1 MPPPDNLRKE
11 IESLIRQTSAVEIE
25 QFRDEKITLVG
36 INLEQSSPLI
46 GRTVDQVRIAN
57 PYIQHK
63 LCVIYRN
70 DESFIPHQNSV
81 YKKDDFAY
89 FLGKNEDK
97 SLIAYLRLVEPK
109 LNFIEPSLG
118 RVSVEEKFRGNGL
131 GRKLIKE
138 GIRKSLIIYPN
149 LGLRISAQLY
159 LEKFYNQEGFRRVGN
174 TYEED
179 GITHIKMVLENE

>member
-1 MPPPDNLRKE
+1 MKNPFRFFKWKAFKDLSIFDLYE
-11 IESLIRQTSAVEIE
+11 IMSFRQNIFSVEQETWYKDADGLDLNSLH
-25 QFRDEKITLVG
+25 L
-36 INLEQSSPLI
+36 
-46 GRTVDQVRIAN
+46 
-57 PYIQHK
+57 
-63 LCVIYRN
+63 
-70 DESFIPHQNSV
+70 
-81 YKKDDFAY
+81 
-89 FLGKNEDK
+89 LGKNEDK

-149 LGLRISAQLY
+149 LDLGISAQLY

>member
-1 MPPPDNLRKE
+1 MKKPFRFFKWKAFKDLSIFDLYE
-11 IESLIRQTSAVEIE
+11 IMSFRQNIFSVEQETWYKDADGLDLNSLH
-25 QFRDEKITLVG
+25 L
-36 INLEQSSPLI
+36 
-46 GRTVDQVRIAN
+46 
-57 PYIQHK
+57 
-63 LCVIYRN
+63 
-70 DESFIPHQNSV
+70 
-81 YKKDDFAY
+81 
-89 FLGKNEDK
+89 LGKNEDK

-109 LNFIEPSLG
+109 SKFLEPSLG
-118 RVSVEEKFRGNGL
+118 RVSVDKKFRGNGL

-149 LGLRISAQLY
+149 LDLGISAQLY

>member
-1 MPPPDNLRKE
+1 MKKPFRFFKWKAFKDLSIFDLYE
-11 IESLIRQTSAVEIE
+11 IMSFRQNIFSVEQETWYKDADGLDLNSLH
-25 QFRDEKITLVG
+25 L
-36 INLEQSSPLI
+36 
-46 GRTVDQVRIAN
+46 
-57 PYIQHK
+57 
-63 LCVIYRN
+63 
-70 DESFIPHQNSV
+70 
-81 YKKDDFAY
+81 
-89 FLGKNEDK
+89 LGKNEDK

-149 LGLRISAQLY
+149 LDLGISAQLY
-159 LEKFYNQEGFRRVGN
+159 LEKFYNQEGFRRAGN
-174 TYEED
+174 AYEED

>member
-1 MPPPDNLRKE
+1 MKKPFRFLQWKAFKDLSILDLYE
-11 IESLIRQTSAVEIE
+11 IMSFRQNIFSVEQETWYKDADGLDLNSLH
-25 QFRDEKITLVG
+25 L
-36 INLEQSSPLI
+36 
-46 GRTVDQVRIAN
+46 
-57 PYIQHK
+57 
-63 LCVIYRN
+63 
-70 DESFIPHQNSV
+70 
-81 YKKDDFAY
+81 
-89 FLGKNEDK
+89 LGKNEDK

-109 LNFIEPSLG
+109 SKFLEPSLG

-149 LGLRISAQLY
+149 LDLGISAQLY

>member
-1 MPPPDNLRKE
+1 MKKPFRFFKWKAFKDLSIFDLYE
-11 IESLIRQTSAVEIE
+11 IMSFRQNIFSVEQETWYKDADGLDLNSLH
-25 QFRDEKITLVG
+25 L
-36 INLEQSSPLI
+36 
-46 GRTVDQVRIAN
+46 
-57 PYIQHK
+57 
-63 LCVIYRN
+63 
-70 DESFIPHQNSV
+70 
-81 YKKDDFAY
+81 
-89 FLGKNEDK
+89 LGKNEDK

-149 LGLRISAQLY
+149 LDLGISAQLY

-179 GITHIKMVLENE
+179 GITHIKMVLEESIIL

>member
-1 MPPPDNLRKE
+1 MNKPFGFLQWKAFKE
-11 IESLIRQTSAVEIE
+11 LSNFDLYEIMSFRQNIFSVEQETWYKDADGLDLNSLH
-25 QFRDEKITLVG
+25 L
-36 INLEQSSPLI
+36 
-46 GRTVDQVRIAN
+46 
-57 PYIQHK
+57 
-63 LCVIYRN
+63 
-70 DESFIPHQNSV
+70 
-81 YKKDDFAY
+81 
-89 FLGKNEDK
+89 LGKNEDK

-149 LGLRISAQLY
+149 LDLGISAQLY

>member
-1 MPPPDNLRKE
+1 MKKPFRFLQWKAFKDLSILDLYE
-11 IESLIRQTSAVEIE
+11 IMSFRQNIFSVEQETWYKDADGLDLNSLH
-25 QFRDEKITLVG
+25 L
-36 INLEQSSPLI
+36 
-46 GRTVDQVRIAN
+46 
-57 PYIQHK
+57 
-63 LCVIYRN
+63 
-70 DESFIPHQNSV
+70 
-81 YKKDDFAY
+81 
-89 FLGKNEDK
+89 LGKNEDK

-109 LNFIEPSLG
+109 SKFLEPSLG

-179 GITHIKMVLENE
+179 RITHIKMVLENE

>member
-1 MPPPDNLRKE
+1 MKKPFRFLQWKAFKDLSILDLYE
-11 IESLIRQTSAVEIE
+11 IMSFRQNIFSVEQETWYKDADGLDLNSLH
-25 QFRDEKITLVG
+25 L
-36 INLEQSSPLI
+36 
-46 GRTVDQVRIAN
+46 
-57 PYIQHK
+57 
-63 LCVIYRN
+63 
-70 DESFIPHQNSV
+70 
-81 YKKDDFAY
+81 
-89 FLGKNEDK
+89 LGKNEDK

-109 LNFIEPSLG
+109 SKFLEPSLG
-118 RVSVEEKFRGNGL
+118 RVSVDKKFRGNGL

-174 TYEED
+174 AYEED

>member
-1 MPPPDNLRKE
+1 MKKPIRFLLWKAFKDLSILDLYE
-11 IESLIRQTSAVEIE
+11 IMSFRQNIFSVEQETWYKDADGLDLNSLH
-25 QFRDEKITLVG
+25 L
-36 INLEQSSPLI
+36 
-46 GRTVDQVRIAN
+46 
-57 PYIQHK
+57 
-63 LCVIYRN
+63 
-70 DESFIPHQNSV
+70 
-81 YKKDDFAY
+81 
-89 FLGKNEDK
+89 LGKNEDK

-109 LNFIEPSLG
+109 SKFLEPSLG
-118 RVSVEEKFRGNGL
+118 RVSVDKKFRGNGL

-174 TYEED
+174 AYEED

>member
-1 MPPPDNLRKE
+1 MNKPFGFLQWKAFKE
-11 IESLIRQTSAVEIE
+11 LSNFDLYEIMSFRQNIFSVEQETWYKDADGLDLNSLH
-25 QFRDEKITLVG
+25 L
-36 INLEQSSPLI
+36 
-46 GRTVDQVRIAN
+46 
-57 PYIQHK
+57 
-63 LCVIYRN
+63 
-70 DESFIPHQNSV
+70 
-81 YKKDDFAY
+81 
-89 FLGKNEDK
+89 LGKNEDK

-118 RVSVEEKFRGNGL
+118 RVSVDKKFRGNGL

-174 TYEED
+174 AYEED

>member
-1 MPPPDNLRKE
+1 MKKPFRFFKWKAFKDLSIFDLYE
-11 IESLIRQTSAVEIE
+11 IMSFRQNIFSVEQETWYKDADGLDLNSLH
-25 QFRDEKITLVG
+25 L
-36 INLEQSSPLI
+36 
-46 GRTVDQVRIAN
+46 
-57 PYIQHK
+57 
-63 LCVIYRN
+63 
-70 DESFIPHQNSV
+70 
-81 YKKDDFAY
+81 
-89 FLGKNEDK
+89 LGKNEDK

-109 LNFIEPSLG
+109 SKFLEPSLG
-118 RVSVEEKFRGNGL
+118 RVSVDKKFRGNGL

>member
-1 MPPPDNLRKE
+1 MNKPFGFLQWKAFKE
-11 IESLIRQTSAVEIE
+11 LSNFDLYEIMSFRQNIFSVEQETWYKDADGLDLNSLH
-25 QFRDEKITLVG
+25 L
-36 INLEQSSPLI
+36 
-46 GRTVDQVRIAN
+46 
-57 PYIQHK
+57 
-63 LCVIYRN
+63 
-70 DESFIPHQNSV
+70 
-81 YKKDDFAY
+81 
-89 FLGKNEDK
+89 LGKNEDK

-149 LGLRISAQLY
+149 LDLGISAQLY

-174 TYEED
+174 AYEED

>member
-1 MPPPDNLRKE
+1 MKKPFRFFKWKAFKDLSIFDLYE
-11 IESLIRQTSAVEIE
+11 IMSFRQNIFSVEQETWYKDADGLDLNSLH
-25 QFRDEKITLVG
+25 L
-36 INLEQSSPLI
+36 
-46 GRTVDQVRIAN
+46 
-57 PYIQHK
+57 
-63 LCVIYRN
+63 
-70 DESFIPHQNSV
+70 
-81 YKKDDFAY
+81 
-89 FLGKNEDK
+89 LGKNEDK

-149 LGLRISAQLY
+149 LDLGISAQLY

>member
-1 MPPPDNLRKE
+1 MKKPFRFLQWKAFKDLSILDLYE
-11 IESLIRQTSAVEIE
+11 IMSFRQNIFSVEQETWYKDADGLDLNSLH
-25 QFRDEKITLVG
+25 L
-36 INLEQSSPLI
+36 
-46 GRTVDQVRIAN
+46 
-57 PYIQHK
+57 
-63 LCVIYRN
+63 
-70 DESFIPHQNSV
+70 
-81 YKKDDFAY
+81 
-89 FLGKNEDK
+89 LGKNEDK

-149 LGLRISAQLY
+149 LDLGISAQLY

>member
-1 MPPPDNLRKE
+1 MKKPFRFLLWKAFKDLSILDLYE
-11 IESLIRQTSAVEIE
+11 IMSFRQNIFSVEQETWYKDADGLDLNSLH
-25 QFRDEKITLVG
+25 L
-36 INLEQSSPLI
+36 
-46 GRTVDQVRIAN
+46 
-57 PYIQHK
+57 
-63 LCVIYRN
+63 
-70 DESFIPHQNSV
+70 
-81 YKKDDFAY
+81 
-89 FLGKNEDK
+89 LGKNEDK

-109 LNFIEPSLG
+109 SKFLEPSLG
-118 RVSVEEKFRGNGL
+118 RISVDKKFRGNGL

>member
-1 MPPPDNLRKE
+1 MKTTASTISKLFQSIITVCILTAFGISQNIFSVEQETWYKDADGLDLN
-11 IESLIRQTSAVEIE
+11 SLH
-25 QFRDEKITLVG
+25 L
-36 INLEQSSPLI
+36 
-46 GRTVDQVRIAN
+46 
-57 PYIQHK
+57 
-63 LCVIYRN
+63 
-70 DESFIPHQNSV
+70 
-81 YKKDDFAY
+81 
-89 FLGKNEDK
+89 LGKNEDK

-149 LGLRISAQLY
+149 LDLGISAQLY

-179 GITHIKMVLENE
+179 GITHIKMVLEKTMRQLMTFW

>member
-1 MPPPDNLRKE
+1 M
-11 IESLIRQTSAVEIE
+11 
-25 QFRDEKITLVG
+25 
-36 INLEQSSPLI
+36 
-46 GRTVDQVRIAN
+46 
-57 PYIQHK
+57 
-63 LCVIYRN
+63 
-70 DESFIPHQNSV
+70 
-81 YKKDDFAY
+81 
-89 FLGKNEDK
+89 GKNEDK

-109 LNFIEPSLG
+109 SKFPEPSLG
-118 RVSVEEKFRGNGL
+118 RVSVDKKFRGNGL

-174 TYEED
+174 AYEED

>member
-1 MPPPDNLRKE
+1 MKKPFRFLQWKAFKDLSILDLYE
-11 IESLIRQTSAVEIE
+11 IMSFRQNIFSVEQETWYKDADGLDLNSLH
-25 QFRDEKITLVG
+25 L
-36 INLEQSSPLI
+36 
-46 GRTVDQVRIAN
+46 
-57 PYIQHK
+57 
-63 LCVIYRN
+63 
-70 DESFIPHQNSV
+70 
-81 YKKDDFAY
+81 
-89 FLGKNEDK
+89 LGKDEDK

-109 LNFIEPSLG
+109 SKFLEPSLG
-118 RVSVEEKFRGNGL
+118 RVSVDKKFRGNGL

-174 TYEED
+174 AYEED

>member
-1 MPPPDNLRKE
+1 MNKPFGFLQWKAFKE
-11 IESLIRQTSAVEIE
+11 LSNFDLYEIMSFRQNIFSVEQETWYKDADGLDLNSLH
-25 QFRDEKITLVG
+25 L
-36 INLEQSSPLI
+36 
-46 GRTVDQVRIAN
+46 
-57 PYIQHK
+57 
-63 LCVIYRN
+63 
-70 DESFIPHQNSV
+70 
-81 YKKDDFAY
+81 
-89 FLGKNEDK
+89 LGKNEDK

-109 LNFIEPSLG
+109 SKFLEPSLG
-118 RVSVEEKFRGNGL
+118 RVSVDKKFRGNGL

-174 TYEED
+174 AYEED